1 MNCTCVVDWLRITK
15 RRHIQL
21 ITDKLYLKSAEWKN
35 NSFFIKNIKKKLK
48 NSPFS

>member
-21 ITDKLYLKSAEWKN
+21 IKSAEWKN
-35 NSFFIKNIKKKLK
+35 NSFFMKNIIEKLKVEKEK